1 MSLRVKSEYPRLMLC
16 LLMGKKLN
24 GTSFVTGC
32 NVRDMQ
38 TDIKGQN
45 CQWGT
50 WKGEESFHHAK
61 SMLKGLRDS
70 EDFNEQWK

>member
-45 CQWGT
+45 CQVGDMEGREKFSPCEEHVE
-50 WKGEESFHHAK
+50 KG
-61 SMLKGLRDS
+61 
-70 EDFNEQWK
+70 